1 MKFVLFCEDKP
12 DSEALRLKTREA
24 HLAYVATRQDM
35 ISLAGPMLSDD
46 GEHMLGSLFIIDA
59 DSIDDVR
66 ALNAEDPYT
75 RAGLFGRVTIHAF
88 RQVVPAP

>member
-12 DSEALRLKTREA
+12 DAEALRLETREA
-24 HLAYVATRQDM
+24 HLAYVATQRDM

-46 GEHMLGSLFIIDA
+46 GEHMLGSMFIIEA
-59 DSIDDVR
+59 DSIDAVR
-66 ALNAEDPYT
+66 SLNAGDPYT

-88 RQVVPAP
+88 RQVVPPP